1 MRAPEIRFGYGT
13 IISLVCILL
22 SYNLKMINY
31 NNYNNKFL
39 LIIFIMIFMPMVI
52 KNLDNYKK
60 FNDIS
65 FVRNFDH
72 SEIKKIYASNNFE
85 VFKPSKS
92 VFCNDFQK
100 FCTYQGFNVNIEKLN
115 GYYFLSK

>member
-1 MRAPEIRFGYGT
+1 
-13 IISLVCILL
+13 
-22 SYNLKMINY
+22 
-31 NNYNNKFL
+31 
-39 LIIFIMIFMPMVI
+39 MPMVI

-85 VFKPSKS
+85 VFKPYKS

-100 FCTYQGFNVNIEKLN
+100 FCTYQGFNVNIKRLN